1 MERQGDLSFDFDGG
15 SCRQYSL
22 NEQNVLFL
30 CFQYRNEKM
39 CHKYDGNRFSTLD
52 VESNHGH
59 AFSYFS
65 TYQNKP
71 FIIGG
76 YDDYGYHKYV
86 EIFENGETDE
96 YRWIRLEDY
105 PLGNA

>member
-1 MERQGDLSFDFDGG
+1 MPENTKCPNSKCP
-15 SCRQYSL
+15 SSMCPKSS
-22 NEQNVLFL
+22 NSK
-30 CFQYRNEKM
+30 CPKFQVSIPKGV
-39 CHKYDGNRFSTLD
+39 H
-52 VESNHGH
+52 
-59 AFSYFS
+59 SYFS

-96 YRWIRLEDY
+96 YRWKRLEDY